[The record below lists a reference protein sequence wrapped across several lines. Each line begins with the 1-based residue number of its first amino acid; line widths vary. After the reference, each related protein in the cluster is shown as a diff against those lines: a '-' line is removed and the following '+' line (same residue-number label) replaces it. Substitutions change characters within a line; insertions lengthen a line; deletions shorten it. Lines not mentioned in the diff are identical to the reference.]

1 MGLRLQAPKSAKPGE
16 TFVVDLVQRDEE
28 RKRVVGGL
36 AIQVRVRKEI

>member
-1 MGLRLQAPKSAKPGE
+1 
-16 TFVVDLVQRDEE
+16 VQRDEE